1 MTWAEIE
8 QLTYQVQQLP
18 AGQQTSQQCSQVM
31 VSAHS
36 TMMEGSR
43 VTVLEAFDF
52 LLGVAPTLGP
62 GKPLAGY
69 DMLGD
74 HACAL
79 DLTLRRAD
87 AQHLPSPTLL
97 RELAAAVMQST
108 GRATNTA
115 LDTVDP
121 TQGDLRRGNVFIGGA
136 SSFPNAQKVP
146 ALVATLTGEL
156 REWIPVAVTLREQLA
171 LAFEAH
177 QRLVSIHPFNDGNGR
192 TARLLMNYVQRYYGQ
207 PLTIV
212 FREERRAYFAALE
225 QSRVADDLG
234 AFFDFM
240 RDQHGKSLT
249 YQLTASSPNDGI
261 RGSTIVGTEIPA

>member
-1 MTWAEIE
+1 MTWPEIE
-8 QLTYQVQQLP
+8 QRTDQVQQLP
-18 AGQQTSQQCSQVM
+18 PGRQQTSQQLSQVM

-36 TMMEGSR
+36 TMIEGSR

-52 LLGVAPTLGP
+52 LLGAAPTLGP

-74 HACAL
+74 HARAL
-79 DLTLRRAD
+79 DLALQRAD
-87 AQHLPSPTLL
+87 ARQLPGPALL

-108 GRATNTA
+108 GRPTNTA
-115 LDTVDP
+115 LGTVDP
-121 TQGDLRRGNVFIGGA
+121 TQGDLRRGNVFIVGA

-146 ALVATLTGEL
+146 TLVAALTGEL
-156 REWIPVAVTLREQLA
+156 RERMLMAGTLREQLE

-192 TARLLMNYVQRYYGQ
+192 TSRLLMNYVQRYYGQ

-212 FREERRAYFAALE
+212 FREDRREYFAALE
-225 QSRVADDLG
+225 QSRVADDRTV
-234 AFFDFM
+234 FFDFM
-240 RDQHGKSLT
+240 RGQHGKSLT
-249 YQLTASSPNDGI
+249 YQLTAAEPP
-261 RGSTIVGTEIPA
+261 TPL

>member
-1 MTWAEIE
+1 MSWEEIE
-8 QLTYQVQQLP
+8 HLTRQVQLLP
-18 AGQQTSQQCSQVM
+18 AERQHTSQQLSHVM

-36 TMMEGSR
+36 TMIEGSR

-52 LLGVAPTLGP
+52 LLGAAPTLGP

-74 HACAL
+74 HARAL
-79 DLTLRRAD
+79 DLALQRAD
-87 AQHLPSPTLL
+87 AHQLPGPALL

-108 GRATNTA
+108 GRPTNTA
-115 LDTVDP
+115 LGTVDP
-121 TQGDLRRGNVFIGGA
+121 TQGDLRRGNVFIVGA

-146 ALVATLTGEL
+146 ALVAALTGEL
-156 REWIPVAVTLREQLA
+156 RERMPVATTLREQLE

-192 TARLLMNYVQRYYGQ
+192 TSRLLMNYVQRYYGQ

-212 FREERRAYFAALE
+212 FREDRQAYFAALE
-225 QSRVADDLG
+225 ESRVSNELAV
-234 AFFDFM
+234 FFEFM
-240 RDQHGKSLT
+240 RSQHGKSLA
-249 YQLTASSPNDGI
+249 YQLAATLPPTAS
-261 RGSTIVGTEIPA
+261 